1 MYIWQYVAI
10 KYGFC
15 GNINPHLRDFMAL
28 TDLIFDMNP
37 WWRDSQAIQQDR
49 HIRAFDASRIKWH
62 PPLLKTSLTEDA
74 LHIIKGPR
82 QVGKTTLLK
91 LFIRNLLADRKV
103 SAKDVLFLSLD
114 AARTV
119 DEVLETIL
127 YYFKTVRTSNRRY
140 LFLDEA
146 SFHSEWPRAIKVL
159 IDMGFDRNATFVV
172 TGSSALDLKRSSEK
186 LPGRRGKGRDF
197 VLLPLSFGQFL
208 GILYP
213 QIQLAPVDSISE
225 FSQKTQEDFFD
236 LHMYKTELE
245 GALLTYLHTGG
256 FPAWIDNHLKAESDE
271 HLLMTFR
278 AIIEGDMARLR
289 KNTSQLMHLAL
300 PLLKHIG
307 NPVDW
312 KKLADETGMGSHH
325 TAHDYVSILADSY
338 ILYFLQ
344 ALDTNKKLPKLRK
357 GKKIYPFDPVIT
369 KVLLNYHPYLNIENP
384 ALIEAVVGSHLLR
397 KSRFVHAGLSS
408 VSDLFYWQSK
418 AGKEVDFVLLDQKG
432 LQPVE
437 VKYQN
442 QVTLRDSITMVR
454 HFNQGLLLSK
464 KDFEIGPNAIMLPV
478 SWFLALIA

>member
-1 MYIWQYVAI
+1 
-10 KYGFC
+10 
-15 GNINPHLRDFMAL
+15 MAL

-37 WWRDSQAIQQDR
+37 WWRDRQAIQQDSQ
-49 HIRAFDASRIKWH
+49 IRTFDASKIKWH
-62 PPLLKTSLTEDA
+62 PPLLKTSLAEDA

-103 SAKDVLFLSLD
+103 SDKDILFLSLD

-119 DEVLETIL
+119 DEVLETLL
-127 YYFKTVRTSNRRY
+127 YYLKTVRTSNRSY

-146 SFHSEWPRAIKVL
+146 SFLPEWPRAIKVL

-186 LPGRRGKGRDF
+186 LPGRRGKGRDS

-213 QIQLAPVDSISE
+213 QIKLTPVNSISE
-225 FSQKTQEDFFD
+225 FSQRTQEDFFD
-236 LHMYKTELE
+236 LHMVKTELE
-245 GALLTYLHTGG
+245 GALLTYLQTGG
-256 FPAWIDNHLKAESDE
+256 FPAWIDIHLKAESEE

-278 AIIEGDMARLR
+278 AIIEGDMARLK
-289 KNTSQLMHLAL
+289 KNTSHLMHLAL

-325 TAHDYVSILADSY
+325 TAHDYISILADSY

-344 ALDTNKKLPKLRK
+344 ALDTNKNLPKLRK
-357 GKKIYPFDPVIT
+357 GKKIYPFDPVIS
-369 KVLLNYHPYLNIENP
+369 KVLLDYHPNLNIENP

-397 KSRFVHAGLSS
+397 KSRFINAGLAS

-418 AGKEVDFVLLDQKG
+418 AGKEVDFVFLDQKG

-454 HFNQGLLLSK
+454 HFNHGLLLSR
-464 KDFEIGPNAIMLPV
+464 KDFEIGPNALMLPV
-478 SWFLALIA
+478 SWFLALI